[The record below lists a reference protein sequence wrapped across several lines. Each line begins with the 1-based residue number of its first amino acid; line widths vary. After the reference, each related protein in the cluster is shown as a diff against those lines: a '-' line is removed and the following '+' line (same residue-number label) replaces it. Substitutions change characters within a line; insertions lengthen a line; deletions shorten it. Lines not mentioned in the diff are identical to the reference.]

1 MNILYL
7 SYWNLN
13 DPLTHSTVF
22 PNLLVLADFSWTSRI
37 VFVNLEREL
46 KESVRLPMDSD
57 KITYCPFFSS
67 KRKNVLV
74 EKAMDF
80 KTAPEFIRQLIKQ
93 YEIDRVVARGAPAGG
108 LAYLVWRKTRIAFYV
123 ESFEPHAQYML
134 DADVWSRYDPRAI
147 VQQCLEYQVKKR
159 ASGIMTVA
167 KNYTL
172 KLERLGIESERLRT
186 VPCSVDGDRFA
197 YSDEMRLITRNRL
210 GINDNDIVGIY
221 AGRYGGIYLEKEAAQ
236 LYKLAFD
243 FFTSFRLILLVPE
256 SFHENLI
263 KLLDDF
269 HIPMDKVNLL
279 EVKHYEMPAYLSAGD
294 FAFATIKPGP
304 SRKYCSS
311 VKIGEYWAN
320 GLPVIL
326 TEGVGDEDQLIR
338 KNPRAGVLFHPAT
351 MEKKSKEIFGTI
363 SELVAFGRESNQL
376 AKLAREHRNPQL
388 AVDAYEYFLKPLL

>member
-7 SYWNLN
+7 SYWNFN

-22 PNLLVLADFSWTSRI
+22 PNLRILSDFSWTNRI
-37 VFVNLEREL
+37 VFVNIEREL
-46 KESVRLPMDSD
+46 KDSVRVPIDSD

-74 EKAMDF
+74 EKTMDF
-80 KTAPEFIRQLIKQ
+80 KKAPVFISRLIGQ
-93 YEIDRVVARGAPAGG
+93 YEIDRVVARGAQAGG
-108 LAYLVWRKTRIAFYV
+108 LAYLVWRKTRIPFYV
-123 ESFEPHAQYML
+123 ESLEPHAQYML
-134 DADVWSRYDPRAI
+134 DAGVWSRFDPRTI
-147 VQQCLEYQVKKR
+147 VEQYLEHHVKKQ
-159 ASGIMTVA
+159 ATGLMTVA

-172 KLERLGIESERLRT
+172 HLESLGIETEKLRT
-186 VPCSVDGDRFA
+186 VPCTVDVDLFA
-197 YSDEMRLITRNRL
+197 YSGEMRMIIRNRF
-210 GINDNDIVGIY
+210 GINESDIVGIY

-243 FFTSFRLILLVPE
+243 FFSSFRLILLVPE
-256 SFHENLI
+256 SFHKGLI
-263 KLLDDF
+263 KLLGDF
-269 HIPMDKVNLL
+269 QIPMDRVNLF
-279 EVKHYEMPAYLSAGD
+279 EVKHHDVSAYLSAGD

-320 GLPVIL
+320 GLPIIL

-376 AKLAREHRNPQL
+376 AKLAHEHRNPQL